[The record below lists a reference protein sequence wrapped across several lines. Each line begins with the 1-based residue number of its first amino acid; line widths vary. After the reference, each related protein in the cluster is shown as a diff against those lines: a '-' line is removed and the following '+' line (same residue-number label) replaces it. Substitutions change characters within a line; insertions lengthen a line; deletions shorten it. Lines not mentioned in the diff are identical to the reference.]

1 MSTGFD
7 VSVYIKTGKDG
18 AMRVGRANVPID
30 SVLAAFHEGHSPES
44 IRASY
49 PALTL
54 EEVYGAITYYL
65 ANRAEVDAYLER
77 QDALWADWR
86 KKTSRTD
93 APVVPRLPT
102 QSTT

>member
-7 VSVYIKTGKDG
+7 VSVYIKTGEDG

-49 PALTL
+49 PALAL

-77 QDALWADWR
+77 QDALWGGLA
-86 KKTSRTD
+86 
-93 APVVPRLPT
+93 
-102 QSTT
+102 